1 MSCRG
6 GFRPS
11 ATPLPFWL
19 ISISDLAL
27 PVIEGKSSVT
37 KDKKVGRGALKPV
50 LNVAIQIDKCRHQ
63 VERTFEF
70 WHAYQK
76 IESLVEDMRGEA
88 SQEKHGPTDDLPY
101 DEHAEDATVGLQNRE
116 IKPQPQEEQD
126 RLFQE
131 NGKSKYVNNSF
142 WAKV

>member
-1 MSCRG
+1 M
-6 GFRPS
+6 
-11 ATPLPFWL
+11 
-19 ISISDLAL
+19 
-27 PVIEGKSSVT
+27 T

>member
-76 IESLVEDMRGEA
+76 IESLVEDMRGRPRKKNMVLLMIYPMT
-88 SQEKHGPTDDLPY
+88 STLR
-101 DEHAEDATVGLQNRE
+101 T
-116 IKPQPQEEQD
+116 
-126 RLFQE
+126 
-131 NGKSKYVNNSF
+131 
-142 WAKV
+142 